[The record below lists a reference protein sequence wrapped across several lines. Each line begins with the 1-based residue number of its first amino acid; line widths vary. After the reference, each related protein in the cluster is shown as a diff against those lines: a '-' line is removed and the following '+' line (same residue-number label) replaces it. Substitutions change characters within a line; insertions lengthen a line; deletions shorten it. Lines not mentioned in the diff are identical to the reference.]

1 MHFSKKSEKF
11 HSNEF
16 IPGAEEEDPFF
27 DTLTYFEKDQ
37 EKESLYSPEFKA
49 KNLSLGLAGSA
60 SDSSIVP
67 IDPEILKRDTSQLS
81 PRNSTIQKT
90 SSLAQ
95 ISFFSALATI
105 ALFLLPISYPA
116 LASFLFLAAAASAL
130 TIGLI
135 AIQRIRK
142 ENQSGYGMAL
152 FGMSIGTLVLS
163 IVALFAFYGYVLNQ

>member
-1 MHFSKKSEKF
+1 MPFSKKSEKS
-11 HSNEF
+11 HSNDF

-27 DTLTYFEKDQ
+27 DTLTYFEKEQ
-37 EKESLYSPEFKA
+37 EKEALYSPEFKA
-49 KNLSLGLAGSA
+49 KNLNLGLAGMP

-67 IDPEILKRDTSQLS
+67 IDPEILKSDTSQLS
-81 PRNSTIQKT
+81 PKNSAIQKT
-90 SSLAQ
+90 SGLAQ

-116 LASFLFLAAAASAL
+116 LASFLFLATAASAL
-130 TIGLI
+130 TTGLI

-142 ENQSGYGMAL
+142 KNQSGYGMAL

-163 IVALFAFYGYVLNQ
+163 IVGLLAFYGYVLN